1 MVAARDPNPKHNGR
15 GISVLRRAGIRCDVG
30 LLADAATRLNSAFNK
45 WIVTGKPWVVAK
57 VALSLDG
64 KSTTQTGDSQW
75 ITSPIARREAHKM
88 RARADAVMVGAGTV
102 IKDNPSLTL
111 RHGVTGRQPWR
122 VVVDAWGRS
131 SRTAHL
137 FTDTERHRT
146 IVATTALAPVTWRRQ
161 LALSGVTVLVLPV
174 QARRVNLAS
183 LLRELG
189 RMEVTSVLV
198 EGGNELH
205 SAFFAAGLVDQVAFF
220 FAPKIIGNAQTMKN
234 ALNVDGSW
242 RRIGRDE
249 MLFEGHFSTSAN
261 SI

>member
-75 ITSPIARREAHKM
+75 ITSPIARRKAHKM

-249 MLFEGHFSTSAN
+249 MLFEGHFSASAN